1 MALQPPTRQENLSVP
16 TSPETAPADAATAA
30 PNRPIARPA
39 GRAHDAL
46 RPMRFTPGFTRNAY
60 ASVLVE
66 CGGTRILCA
75 ASVEEQVPRWMAGKG
90 RGWVT
95 AEYDMLPAATGE
107 RRRRDARK
115 GKLDGRTIEISRL
128 IGRSL
133 RAVVDMESLGERLV
147 TIDCDVIDADG
158 GTRCAA
164 ISGGYVALQMA
175 CQRLAEEGLIEQS
188 PLMDSVAAVSIGMLG
203 GEPRLDLEYVE
214 DSVADVDMNL
224 VVTGSGQLVEV
235 QSSAEGATF
244 SRAQLDA
251 MLDLGLAGCERIR
264 GLQHAAIAG

>member
-1 MALQPPTRQENLSVP
+1 MNVT
-16 TSPETAPADAATAA
+16 PETAAADTMLAVPTH
-30 PNRPIARPA
+30 PVERPK
-39 GRAHDAL
+39 GRKHDQL

-66 CGGTRILCA
+66 CGSTRVLCA

-90 RGWVT
+90 KGWVT

-107 RRRRDARK
+107 RRRRDSRK

-133 RAVVDMESLGERLV
+133 RAVVDMECLGERLV

-164 ISGGYVALQMA
+164 ISGGFVALQIA
-175 CQRLAEEGLIEQS
+175 VQRLMEEGLVEQN
-188 PLMDSVAAVSIGMLG
+188 PIVDTVAAVSIGMLG
-203 GEPRLDLEYVE
+203 GEARLDLEYVE
-214 DSVADVDMNL
+214 DSTADVDMNL
-224 VVTGSGQLVEV
+224 VATGTGQLVEV

-244 SRAQLDA
+244 TREQLDT
-251 MLDLGLAGCERIR
+251 MLDLGLAGCREIR
-264 GLQHAAIAG
+264 GLQQAAVSG

>member
-1 MALQPPTRQENLSVP
+1 MNAL
-16 TSPETAPADAATAA
+16 PETAAA
-30 PNRPIARPA
+30 PVVRPN

-46 RPMRFTPGFTRNAY
+46 RPMSFTPGFIKNAY

-66 CGGTRILCA
+66 CEGTRLIVA
-75 ASVEEQVPRWMAGKG
+75 ASVEESVPRWMAGRG
-90 RGWVT
+90 SGWVT

-133 RAVVDMESLGERLV
+133 RAIVDNDALGERLV

-164 ISGGYVALQMA
+164 ISGGYVALA
-175 CQRLAEEGLIEQS
+175 LAVQRLQAEGLITQS
-188 PLMDSVAAVSIGMLG
+188 PLTDSVAAVSIGMLG
-203 GEPRLDLEYVE
+203 GDARLDLEYVE
-214 DSVADVDMNL
+214 DSTADVDMNL
-224 VVTGSGQLVEV
+224 VATGRGQLVEV

-251 MLDLGLAGCERIR
+251 MIDLGLAGCETIR
-264 GLQHAAIAG
+264 ELQLAAIGG